1 MMKMIKARNILIS
14 PIKAVLSELDDNT
27 ADYILCSSEIDGIED
42 LGGSNVL
49 GLEFLDTEMPDHFM
63 RFTDIHA
70 GKIRAFLT
78 RPDANEDLFVCCDS
92 GESRSSAIAAAI
104 LLAAGQDDYCIWES
118 TDYHPNGLV
127 FREMC
132 RSLGIEISEGMIN
145 ERKTLNYNAIHKAIE
160 NGQKIADFLIGG
172 AEI

>member
-1 MMKMIKARNILIS
+1 MKMIKARNILIS

-27 ADYILCSSEIDGIED
+27 ADYILCSSEIDGIEN

-63 RFTDIHA
+63 RFTGIHA

-92 GESRSSAIAAAI
+92 GESSGEFVNSET
-104 LLAAGQDDYCIWES
+104 GED
-118 TDYHPNGLV
+118 
-127 FREMC
+127 
-132 RSLGIEISEGMIN
+132 IEWTYDVEKGDLISVI
-145 ERKTLNYNAIHKAIE
+145 KALDPSFE
-160 NGQKIADFLIGG
+160 
-172 AEI
+172 E